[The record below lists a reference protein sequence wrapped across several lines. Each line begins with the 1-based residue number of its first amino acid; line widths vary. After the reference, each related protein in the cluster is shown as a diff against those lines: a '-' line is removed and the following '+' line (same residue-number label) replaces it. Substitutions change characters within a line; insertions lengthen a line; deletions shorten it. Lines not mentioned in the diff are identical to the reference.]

1 MPAVFALGMALLAKS
16 AYQMQ
21 TLESNDPKN
30 PQDPPLQGTLRPRSV
45 GRMLPSFPKQSRR
58 MSAAKALSSEFQG
71 PKVLNGCTG
80 FGFRFGFG
88 GGGGGGH
95 AEAPGLQ
102 STAFSWFILGDPILG
117 GPGDLVSR
125 L

>member
-88 GGGGGGH
+88 GGGGVVTQRLQDSRVLPFRGSYWGILYL
-95 AEAPGLQ
+95 EAQG
-102 STAFSWFILGDPILG
+102 T
-117 GPGDLVSR
+117 
-125 L
+125 